1 METVISEV
9 QTTSQ
14 KKLAGLDKQRRLV
27 QPYPP
32 LQQKFAS
39 LSLDKTGQEE
49 LSIRNKAT
57 GNNIYYPIFDIFD

>member
-14 KKLAGLDKQRRLV
+14 EKLVGLDKQRRLV
-27 QPYPP
+27 QLYPP

-39 LSLDKTGQEE
+39 LSLAKTDQEE
-49 LSIRNKAT
+49 LSIRDKLT
-57 GNNIYYPIFDIFD
+57 GNNIYFLIF

>member
-9 QTTSQ
+9 KATG
-14 KKLAGLDKQRRLV
+14 KEKLVGLDKQRRLV

-39 LSLDKTGQEE
+39 LSLAKTNQEE
-49 LSIRNKAT
+49 LSIRENFT
-57 GNNIYYPIFDIFD
+57 GNI

>member
-9 QTTSQ
+9 QATSQ
-14 KKLAGLDKQRRLV
+14 EKLVGLDKQRRLV

-39 LSLDKTGQEE
+39 LSLSKTGQEK
-49 LSIRNKAT
+49 LSIRNKLA
-57 GNNIYYPIFDIFD
+57 GNNIYFLIFDIFD